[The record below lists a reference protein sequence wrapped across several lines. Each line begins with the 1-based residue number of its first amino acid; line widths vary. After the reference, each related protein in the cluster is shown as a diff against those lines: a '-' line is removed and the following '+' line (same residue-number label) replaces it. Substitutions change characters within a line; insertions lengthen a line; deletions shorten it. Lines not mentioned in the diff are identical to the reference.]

1 MNPYKYNWHEIKTKI
16 TLEKTTRKWLRYAV
30 EFPSAYPTEHP
41 ENNTVIGEYYQP
53 RKSNHAPLAIL
64 VHGWGD
70 HSVIPCKLLLGTL
83 LKRGFACF
91 ILYLVFHSK
100 RMAAEI
106 KQRVPYLTPEEWYEG
121 YRVSV
126 INIRQVI
133 DWAST
138 RPEIDPERI
147 GVVGISLGGFVSTI
161 AMGVEPRIKAGVF
174 TIAGGNAEKL
184 TWKTENDAIRK
195 GHSCTE
201 EECQHVRSLYPQ
213 YRADVVEKGLE
224 NVVPAKECFLTD
236 PLTYAPFVKDRPVM
250 MINAR
255 WDQAVPREAT
265 LDLWE
270 ALDRPPISW
279 LPARHASIWLLYPII
294 GRKIANF
301 LTQSLNFQ
309 PHP

>member
-1 MNPYKYNWHEIKTKI
+1 MNPYLYSRDEIKATI
-16 TLEKTTRKWLRYAV
+16 QLEKTTRKWLRYAV
-30 EFPSAYPTEHP
+30 EFPSAHTTKHP

-53 RKSNHAPLAIL
+53 RNSNRAPLAIL

-83 LKRGFACF
+83 LNRGFACF

-100 RMAAEI
+100 RMAEEI

-121 YRVSV
+121 YRVSIV
-126 INIRQVI
+126 NIRQVI

-138 RPEIDPERI
+138 RPEIDSERI
-147 GVVGISLGGFVSTI
+147 GIVGISLGGFVSTI
-161 AMGVEPRIKAGVF
+161 AMGVEPRIRAGVF
-174 TIAGGNAEKL
+174 AIAGGNAEKL
-184 TWKTENDAIRK
+184 TWKSQNDAIRR

-201 EECQHVRSLYPQ
+201 EECQRVRSLYPQ
-213 YRADVVEKGLE
+213 YRADVAEKGLE

-236 PLTYAPFVKDRPVM
+236 PLTYAPFVKNRPVI

-255 WDQAVPREAT
+255 WDQAVPREST

-270 ALDRPPISW
+270 ALDRPPITW

-294 GRKIANF
+294 GRKIGNF
-301 LTQSLNFQ
+301 LTTALDI
-309 PHP
+309 